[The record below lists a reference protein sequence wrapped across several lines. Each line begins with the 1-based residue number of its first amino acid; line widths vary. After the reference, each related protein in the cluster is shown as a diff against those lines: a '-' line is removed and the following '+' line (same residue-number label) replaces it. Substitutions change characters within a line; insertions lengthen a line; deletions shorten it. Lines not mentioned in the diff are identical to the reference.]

1 MKEDIQIEVRNVSK
15 QYHLYNAKSGMVFSA
30 LIPFLRKN
38 YKRFTALDDVS
49 FEVTKGEIVGII
61 GRNGSGKS
69 TLLRI
74 IAGISAPTSGT
85 VEVKGKLI
93 PLFELGT
100 GFHQE
105 LTGRENLYYFTLLQN
120 FDKHKSARVIE
131 EAIAFADIGDFI
143 DQPLRIYSRGMKSRL
158 SFAISIYVEAD
169 ILIIDEALAVGDA
182 AFKEK
187 SYEKFHEL
195 ITSGKT
201 ILLVTHS
208 EKEIENVCTRA
219 ILLHQ
224 GKIMMD
230 GVPAEVV
237 EAYRVMSGKQSRKGN
252 GKKNKHE
259 DTDYTEKKNKHG
271 DTETHREA
279 RSKNYF

>member
-1 MKEDIQIEVRNVSK
+1 MKENIQIRLQNISK
-15 QYHLYNAKSGMVFSA
+15 QYHLYNAKSGMIFSA
-30 LIPFLRKN
+30 LIPFLKKK
-38 YKRFTALDDVS
+38 YKRFTAVENVS

-74 IAGISAPTSGT
+74 IAGITSPTTGT
-85 VEVKGKLI
+85 VEVEGKLI

-120 FDKHKSARVIE
+120 FDKNKSAKIIE
-131 EAIAFADIGDFI
+131 EAIAFAEIGDFI
-143 DQPLRIYSRGMKSRL
+143 DQPIRIYSRGMRSRL

-169 ILIIDEALAVGDA
+169 ILVIDEALAVGDA

-208 EKEIENVCTRA
+208 EKEIESVCTRA

-224 GKIMMD
+224 GKLIID
-230 GVPAEVV
+230 GLPAEVV
-237 EAYRVMSGKQSRKGN
+237 EAYRVMNGKPARKGN
-252 GKKNKHE
+252 GGKKLN
-259 DTDYTEKKNKHG
+259 TETRITRR
-271 DTETHREA
+271 DTE
-279 RSKNYF
+279 